1 MTLSPQMK
9 KVAIAGGALVVVLL
23 LLKVLV
29 LHPKATSSVYV
40 PPAVHH
46 PVVHHAKAAPKAP
59 AHHARTAAASHARKA
74 AAHPARKAAAHRAH
88 PARPKIDPTL
98 PAALRRALAHS
109 RVVVAV
115 LYAPDAPGD
124 GEAVDAARAGA
135 HAARVG
141 FVMLNVRNETVAR
154 AVAKQVAG
162 TSDPAL
168 LVFRRPGT
176 VALKIDGHVDA
187 EAVAQAAANVR
198 R

>member
-9 KVAIAGGALVVVLL
+9 KVAIAGGALVVILL

-29 LHPKATSSVYV
+29 LHPKSGSAGYV
-40 PPAVHH
+40 PPPVHH

-59 AHHARTAAASHARKA
+59 AHHARKA
-74 AAHPARKAAAHRAH
+74 AAHPARKAVAHRAH

-98 PAALRRALAHS
+98 PAALRRALVHS

-124 GEAVDAARAGA
+124 GEAVDAAREGA